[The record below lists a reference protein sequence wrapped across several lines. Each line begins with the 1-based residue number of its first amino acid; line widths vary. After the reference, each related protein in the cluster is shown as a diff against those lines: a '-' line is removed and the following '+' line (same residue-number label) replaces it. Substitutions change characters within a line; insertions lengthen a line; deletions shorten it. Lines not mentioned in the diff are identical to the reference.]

1 MGNHFKMIARLVL
14 ISYITVFYSTAQI
27 VVDDDNSPAEG
38 LDPED
43 VDSRFFNIN
52 LGTLDL
58 GQVAGTALGTTLGQ
72 LGTGFLNDCLGIGKR
87 SVIMDRL
94 VNKRSAQEISDDPSV
109 DSRIIGEDDVNNR
122 IFCLNNN
129 NGYNNG
135 GGFGGGFGGNRPSCN
150 TCNCNYDSQCYN
162 ICDKCYRGNS
172 NNGWGYSGNSG
183 NSGNSFSNSNSGW
196 SSSSSSSSNSGS
208 SYSNVNCSS
217 CSCRYSSCRRSCY
230 KCNSGY
236 RGSSSSSG
244 TTFSQARSDT
254 SDSNSGTSQNN
265 NDAVQFGDA

>member
-1 MGNHFKMIARLVL
+1 MGNHFKMIARLML
-14 ISYITVFYSTAQI
+14 ISYITVFYST
-27 VVDDDNSPAEG
+27 AEG

-122 IFCLNNN
+122 IFCLNQN

-183 NSGNSFSNSNSGW
+183 NTFSNSNSG
-196 SSSSSSSSNSGS
+196 NSF
-208 SYSNVNCSS
+208 N
-217 CSCRYSSCRRSCY
+217 

-254 SDSNSGTSQNN
+254 SDSNSGTSQ
-265 NDAVQFGDA
+265 

>member
-1 MGNHFKMIARLVL
+1 MIARLVL
-14 ISYITVFYSTAQI
+14 ISYIPVFYSTAQI
-27 VVDDDNSPAEG
+27 VVDDDNSDAPAEG
-38 LDPED
+38 LEGD

-87 SVIMDRL
+87 SVIMDKL
-94 VNKRSAQEISDDPSV
+94 VNKRSAQETSDDPSV
-109 DSRIIGEDDVNNR
+109 DSRIIGENDVNNR

-135 GGFGGGFGGNRPSCN
+135 
-150 TCNCNYDSQCYN
+150 
-162 ICDKCYRGNS
+162 
-172 NNGWGYSGNSG
+172 WGYSG

-208 SYSNVNCSS
+208 SYSNVNCNS

-236 RGSSSSSG
+236 RGSSG

-254 SDSNSGTSQNN
+254 SDSNSGTSQSN

>member
-14 ISYITVFYSTAQI
+14 ISYITEFY
-27 VVDDDNSPAEG
+27 SPAEG

-87 SVIMDRL
+87 SVIMDKL
-94 VNKRSAQEISDDPSV
+94 INKRRAQEISDDPSV

-122 IFCLNNN
+122 IFCLNQN

-135 GGFGGGFGGNRPSCN
+135 GGFG
-150 TCNCNYDSQCYN
+150 
-162 ICDKCYRGNS
+162 
-172 NNGWGYSGNSG
+172 
-183 NSGNSFSNSNSGW
+183 
-196 SSSSSSSSNSGS
+196 
-208 SYSNVNCSS
+208 
-217 CSCRYSSCRRSCY
+217 
-230 KCNSGY
+230 
-236 RGSSSSSG
+236 
-244 TTFSQARSDT
+244 
-254 SDSNSGTSQNN
+254 
-265 NDAVQFGDA
+265 

>member
-1 MGNHFKMIARLVL
+1 MG
-14 ISYITVFYSTAQI
+14 
-27 VVDDDNSPAEG
+27 
-38 LDPED
+38 
-43 VDSRFFNIN
+43 
-52 LGTLDL
+52 
-58 GQVAGTALGTTLGQ
+58 TLGQ
-72 LGTGFLNDCLGIGKR
+72 LGAGFLNDCLGIGKR

-94 VNKRSAQEISDDPSV
+94 VNKRSAQETSDDPSV

-183 NSGNSFSNSNSGW
+183 NSGNSFSNSNS
-196 SSSSSSSSNSGS
+196 
-208 SYSNVNCSS
+208 

-236 RGSSSSSG
+236 RGSSG

>member
-14 ISYITVFYSTAQI
+14 ISYITVFYSTA
-27 VVDDDNSPAEG
+27 EG
-38 LDPED
+38 LEGD
-43 VDSRFFNIN
+43 VDSRFFNLN
-52 LGTLDL
+52 LGTIDL

-135 GGFGGGFGGNRPSCN
+135 GGFGGVFGGNRPSCN

-183 NSGNSFSNSNSGW
+183 NTFSNSNSGNSFSNSNSGW
-196 SSSSSSSSNSGS
+196 NSGS
-208 SYSNVNCSS
+208 SSSGSSNVNCSS

-254 SDSNSGTSQNN
+254 SDSSSGTSQNN

>member
-94 VNKRSAQEISDDPSV
+94 VNKRSAQDISDDPSV

-183 NSGNSFSNSNSGW
+183 NSGNSFSNS
-196 SSSSSSSSNSGS
+196 GS
-208 SYSNVNCSS
+208 SYNNVNCSS

>member
-122 IFCLNNN
+122 IFCLNQN

-183 NSGNSFSNSNSGW
+183 NSGN
-196 SSSSSSSSNSGS
+196 
-208 SYSNVNCSS
+208 
-217 CSCRYSSCRRSCY
+217 CRYSSCRRSCY

-236 RGSSSSSG
+236 RGSSG

>member
-27 VVDDDNSPAEG
+27 VVDDENAPAEG
-38 LDPED
+38 LEGD
-43 VDSRFFNIN
+43 VDSRFFNLN

-122 IFCLNNN
+122 IFCLNQN

-135 GGFGGGFGGNRPSCN
+135 GGFGGGFGGNRPSCH
-150 TCNCNYDSQCYN
+150 
-162 ICDKCYRGNS
+162 
-172 NNGWGYSGNSG
+172 
-183 NSGNSFSNSNSGW
+183 
-196 SSSSSSSSNSGS
+196 
-208 SYSNVNCSS
+208 
-217 CSCRYSSCRRSCY
+217 RSCY

-236 RGSSSSSG
+236 RGSSG

>member
-1 MGNHFKMIARLVL
+1 MG
-14 ISYITVFYSTAQI
+14 
-27 VVDDDNSPAEG
+27 
-38 LDPED
+38 
-43 VDSRFFNIN
+43 
-52 LGTLDL
+52 
-58 GQVAGTALGTTLGQ
+58 TLGQ
-72 LGTGFLNDCLGIGKR
+72 LGAGFLNDCLGIGKR

-94 VNKRSAQEISDDPSV
+94 VNKRSAQETSDDPSV

-150 TCNCNYDSQCYN
+150 TCNCNYDSQCYD

-208 SYSNVNCSS
+208 SYS
-217 CSCRYSSCRRSCY
+217 RSCY

-236 RGSSSSSG
+236 RGSSG

>member
-122 IFCLNNN
+122 IFCLNQN

-135 GGFGGGFGGNRPSCN
+135 GGFGGGFGGNRPSR
-150 TCNCNYDSQCYN
+150 N

-208 SYSNVNCSS
+208 SYNNVNCSS

>member
-52 LGTLDL
+52 LGNIDL

-122 IFCLNNN
+122 IFCLNQN

-172 NNGWGYSGNSG
+172 NNGWGSSG
-183 NSGNSFSNSNSGW
+183 
-196 SSSSSSSSNSGS
+196 SSNSGS
-208 SYSNVNCSS
+208 SNVNCSS

>member
-1 MGNHFKMIARLVL
+1 MIARLVL

-27 VVDDDNSPAEG
+27 VVDDNNNEASAEG
-38 LDPED
+38 LEGD

-183 NSGNSFSNSNSGW
+183 NSFSNSNSGW
-196 SSSSSSSSNSGS
+196 SSSSSSSSNGGS
-208 SYSNVNCSS
+208 SYSNTNCNS
-217 CSCRYSSCRRSCY
+217 CSCRYSSSCRRSCY

-236 RGSSSSSG
+236 RGSSG

>member
-94 VNKRSAQEISDDPSV
+94 VNKRSAQEISDDSSV

-129 NGYNNG
+129 N
-135 GGFGGGFGGNRPSCN
+135 
-150 TCNCNYDSQCYN
+150 
-162 ICDKCYRGNS
+162 S

-183 NSGNSFSNSNSGW
+183 NTFSNSNSGNSFSNSNSGW
-196 SSSSSSSSNSGS
+196 SSGSSSSSNSGS
-208 SYSNVNCSS
+208 SNVNCSS

>member
-52 LGTLDL
+52 FGTLDL

-162 ICDKCYRGNS
+162 ICDKCYRGNN
-172 NNGWGYSGNSG
+172 NNGWGY
-183 NSGNSFSNSNSGW
+183 SGNSFSNSNSGW

-208 SYSNVNCSS
+208 SYNNVNCSS

>member
-1 MGNHFKMIARLVL
+1 MIARLVL
-14 ISYITVFYSTAQI
+14 ISYITVFYSTTQI
-27 VVDDDNSPAEG
+27 VVDDDNGDAPAEVLEG
-38 LDPED
+38 D
-43 VDSRFFNIN
+43 VDSRLFNIN

-72 LGTGFLNDCLGIGKR
+72 LGTGFLNNCLGIGKR

-94 VNKRSAQEISDDPSV
+94 VNKRSAQETSDDPTV

-162 ICDKCYRGNS
+162 ICDNCY
-172 NNGWGYSGNSG
+172 
-183 NSGNSFSNSNSGW
+183 
-196 SSSSSSSSNSGS
+196 
-208 SYSNVNCSS
+208 S
-217 CSCRYSSCRRSCY
+217 CSCRYSSSCRRSCY

-236 RGSSSSSG
+236 RGSSG